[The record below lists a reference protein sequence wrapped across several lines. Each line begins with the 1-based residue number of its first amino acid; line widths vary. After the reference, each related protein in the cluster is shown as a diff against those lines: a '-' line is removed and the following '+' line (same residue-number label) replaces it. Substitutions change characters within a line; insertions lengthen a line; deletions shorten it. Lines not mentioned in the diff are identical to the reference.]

1 MQFLG
6 ILDYA
11 WRKGSYEVIQ
21 TAKKLK
27 QDQQQNWNFM
37 ETTYLKSHLVNCIGY
52 YQHVLLEL
60 ESGLDF
66 ELQSCYGLIYDDGKY
81 LLSSWSWKKNERGKN
96 IHFFPY
102 LDEVK
107 SNGKT
112 NEDSEQM
119 KKKLLF
125 KCLMY
130 MGDLSRYHL
139 EFLNESE
146 ETDVYRK
153 LSKRYYHQ
161 SLAIGEEHA
170 LI

>member
-1 MQFLG
+1 
-6 ILDYA
+6 
-11 WRKGSYEVIQ
+11 
-21 TAKKLK
+21 
-27 QDQQQNWNFM
+27 M
-37 ETTYLKSHLVNCIGY
+37 ETTYIKSHLVNCIGY

-161 SLAIGEEHA
+161 SLAIGEKHA
-170 LI
+170 LK